1 MKSERILSIDVF
13 RGFTIFMMIFV
24 NDLAGI
30 LNIPIWMQHMP
41 ADVDGMTFVDLVFPA
56 FLFIVGMSI
65 PLAYKSRK
73 KKGFS
78 DWNIFIHNT
87 IRTIGLIILGLFML
101 NSGRYNPEL
110 SILPKTVWKSLFYIG
125 LILLWNQYPTVSKS
139 KFFKFSYLKILGG
152 LILAFL
158 ALVFRAGSKD
168 SVQWFATSWW
178 GILGLIGWAYLFG
191 SIIFFIFKLKS
202 ISAYISIIVLLV
214 SIYILDKTN
223 LLQFLD
229 FINNTL
235 WLAGHLC
242 SHSAI
247 VVAGIVTSLVITE
260 NSVVETIFR
269 KIFWVISFSVFLF
282 LLGYLFRPLYGISKI
297 YATPTWVLYSSG
309 FCCLLFIFFYW
320 LIDIRKIQN
329 WTKLLQP
336 AGSNPLLAYILP
348 DIFYL
353 ILSFWGISIWGK
365 YLSSGIPGIFRSFF
379 FAILIVGITSLLGKL
394 KIRLHL

>member
-78 DWNIFIHNT
+78 DWNIFIHTT
-87 IRTIGLIILGLFML
+87 IRTIGLIILGIFML

-110 SILPKTVWKSLFYIG
+110 SILPKAVWKSLFYIG
-125 LILLWNQYPTVSKS
+125 LILLWNQYPADSNIKYL
-139 KFFKFSYLKILGG
+139 KYSYLKILGS

-158 ALVFRAGSKD
+158 AIVYRAGTKESI
-168 SVQWFATSWW
+168 QWFTTSWW

-191 SIIFFIFKLKS
+191 SILFFLFKTKS
-202 ISAYISIIVLLV
+202 ISAYIGAIALLV

-223 LLQFLD
+223 NLLFLD
-229 FINNTL
+229 FINSTL
-235 WLAGHLC
+235 WIAGHIC
-242 SHSAI
+242 SHTAI
-247 VVAGIVTSLVITE
+247 VLAGIVSSIVITE
-260 NSVVETIFR
+260 
-269 KIFWVISFSVFLF
+269 KVISESYFGKILWILSFALFLF
-282 LLGYLFRPLYGISKI
+282 ILGFFFRPLYGISKI
-297 YATPTWVLYSSG
+297 YSTPTWVLYSSAI
-309 FCCLLFIFFYW
+309 CCLLFCFFYW
-320 LIDIRKIQN
+320 IIDILKIYK

-353 ILSFWGISIWGK
+353 IVSFFGVSIWGK
-365 YLSSGIPGIFRSFF
+365 YLSSGLPGIFRSLFF
-379 FAILIVGITSLLGKL
+379 SILIVGITSFLGKF

>member
-78 DWNIFIHNT
+78 DLNILFHTT

-101 NSGRYNPEL
+101 NSGRYNDEL
-110 SILPKTVWKSLFYIG
+110 AILPKAIWKLLFYIG
-125 LILLWNQYPTVSKS
+125 LILLWNQYPSESKT
-139 KFFKFSYLKILGG
+139 KHFKFSYLKILGG
-152 LILAFL
+152 LILSFL
-158 ALVFRAGSKD
+158 ALVFRAGTKEST
-168 SVQWFATSWW
+168 QWFVTSWW

-191 SIIFFIFKLKS
+191 SVIFFLFKTKN
-202 ISAYISIIVLLV
+202 ISTYIGAIALLV

-223 LLQFLD
+223 NLQFLD

-235 WLAGHLC
+235 WLAGHVC
-242 SHSAI
+242 SHTAI
-247 VVAGIVTSLVITE
+247 VLAGIVTSIVITE
-260 NSVVETIFR
+260 
-269 KIFWVISFSVFLF
+269 KVISESYIKKILWVLSFSFF
-282 LLGYLFRPLYGISKI
+282 LLLLGFFFRPFYGISKI
-297 YATPTWVLYSSG
+297 YSTPTWVLYSSAI
-309 FCCLLFIFFYW
+309 CCLLFCFFYW
-320 LIDIRKIQN
+320 IIDILKFQK

-353 ILSFWGISIWGK
+353 IVSFFGVSIWGK
-365 YLSSGIPGIFRSFF
+365 YLSSGISGIFRSLV
-379 FAILIVGITSLLGKL
+379 FAILIVGLTSLLGKL